1 MNGKEYEITKNN
13 VFKFL
18 DKIDLI
24 PYIKEFNNENIDN
37 LMDKLEGMCSFND
50 GYSKTLFDTIGVD
63 GFVDYLTDKY
73 KTHISEQT
81 VTRYYISL

>member
-13 VFKFL
+13 VYKFL
-18 DKIDLI
+18 DKLDLT

-50 GYSKTLFDTIGVD
+50 GYSETLFDAIGIE
-63 GFVDYLTDKY
+63 GFIDYLNEKY
-73 KTHISEQT
+73 KITISEET